1 GATVVVG
8 WQGEQP
14 DGRHLRRRE
23 LPRSLASGIPVSL
36 CDVKLPH
43 DLIPVGMRYDEPRR
57 EMTMLPCRAEPGP
70 RGRIEMLR
78 YRVKDIEQTH
88 ENWVRCVAR
97 RGVPV
102 TAALV
107 QANNRL
113 FEPGREPLPATTL
126 FTFDKHIPDRDAWL
140 DQMARRVF
148 RLKTEEPQ
156 NDDEAEV
163 AQLTRDERARMYRRV
178 ELPSSFTGGPTV
190 YAADL

>member
-1 GATVVVG
+1 
-8 WQGEQP
+8 
-14 DGRHLRRRE
+14 
-23 LPRSLASGIPVSL
+23 
-36 CDVKLPH
+36 
-43 DLIPVGMRYDEPRR
+43 
-57 EMTMLPCRAEPGP
+57 
-70 RGRIEMLR
+70 R

-163 AQLTRDERARMYRRV
+163 AQLTGEGRARMYRRV

-190 YAADL
+190 YAADLIICPWFLRDGCLRDRLLPCVAEPGEEGAFEHLPYWDPTGEQ